1 MYSGDVDVSLKFFI
15 HHILSFNCDDIKMKR
30 ISALLLPL
38 LLIIFILIVS
48 YARFTNRETIWR
60 DSFANGDLIFVLLY
74 ILWILLEIRISLR
87 DAKEEKGSSDFG
99 TRELYALGQALTIL
113 SALWFNSVWS
123 KPLIYHGVGIA
134 IFIAG
139 VGFRWWAIR
148 SLDIYYS
155 HMVRMTDDHRI
166 IDTGPY
172 RFVRHPA
179 YAGMLAAHVGVIC
192 YFFNYV
198 SLCIFLFVF
207 LPAIILRIHI
217 EEKALFTIEG
227 YDEFAR
233 IRKRLIPPI
242 W

>member
-1 MYSGDVDVSLKFFI
+1 
-15 HHILSFNCDDIKMKR
+15 MKS
-30 ISALLLPL
+30 ISAVLLPFI
-38 LLIIFILIVS
+38 LIISILIVS
-48 YARFTNRETIWR
+48 YARFISSATIWR
-60 DSFANGDLIFVLLY
+60 DSFVNVDLIVILMY

-87 DAKEEKGSSDFG
+87 DAREERGSSDFG

-113 SALWFNSVWS
+113 SALWFDSVWF
-123 KPLIYHGVGIA
+123 KPRMYHGIGIVV
-134 IFIAG
+134 FIAG
-139 VGFRWWAIR
+139 VVFRLWAIR

-172 RFVRHPA
+172 RFIRHPA
-179 YAGMLAAHVGVIC
+179 YAGMLTAHIGIIC

-198 SLCIFLFVF
+198 SLAVFLLLF

-217 EEKALFTIEG
+217 EERALFKIEG
-227 YDEFAR
+227 YDEFAMV
-233 IRKRLIPPI
+233 RKRLIPLI

>member
-1 MYSGDVDVSLKFFI
+1 
-15 HHILSFNCDDIKMKR
+15 
-30 ISALLLPL
+30 
-38 LLIIFILIVS
+38 
-48 YARFTNRETIWR
+48 
-60 DSFANGDLIFVLLY
+60 VLLY

-113 SALWFNSVWS
+113 SALWFNPVWS
-123 KPLIYHGVGIA
+123 KPRIYHGIGIV
-134 IFIAG
+134 IFIVG

-155 HMVRMTDDHRI
+155 HMVRTTDDHRI
-166 IDTGPY
+166 IERGPY
-172 RFVRHPA
+172 RFIRHPA
-179 YAGMLAAHVGVIC
+179 YAGMLAAHVGIIC

-198 SLCIFLFVF
+198 SLGIFLLVF

-233 IRKRLIPPI
+233 MRKRLIPLI